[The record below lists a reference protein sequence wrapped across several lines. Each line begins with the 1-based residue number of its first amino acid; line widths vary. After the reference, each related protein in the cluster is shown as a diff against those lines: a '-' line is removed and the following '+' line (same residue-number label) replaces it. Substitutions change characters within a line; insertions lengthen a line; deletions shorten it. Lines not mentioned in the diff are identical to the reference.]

1 VFLARAAGVQAPH
14 AFAWASPGTRGGD
27 HRARTEMPLQ
37 YLDCSCGALLLTSAL
52 PMLVLWAA
60 GVLAEQH
67 ARAEL
72 C

>member
-1 VFLARAAGVQAPH
+1 
-14 AFAWASPGTRGGD
+14 
-27 HRARTEMPLQ
+27 MPLQ